1 LRTISRVEL
10 AECSMYKQVEMNWAC
25 YTRHRF
31 CLALVVSMLF
41 CGLTSSEIPELTRLI
56 DDTSNDFTVLVVART
71 SISVAT
77 NVNPVSIVSAVQQNN
92 DRLEYHLPTSV
103 SILNA
108 QSPTGY
114 LQLLCVHR
122 T

>member
-1 LRTISRVEL
+1 
-10 AECSMYKQVEMNWAC
+10 MYKQVEMNLAC

-41 CGLTSSEIPELTRLI
+41 CGLSSSEIPELARLI
-56 DDTSNDFTVLVVART
+56 DDTSNDFTLVVSTKTSASVTPHAR
-71 SISVAT
+71 SDSCA
-77 NVNPVSIVSAVQQNN
+77 SAVQQNN
-92 DRLEYHLPTSV
+92 DAFEYQAPSRV
-103 SILNA
+103 SILYA
-108 QSPTGY
+108 YSPAGY